1 MARSVLAACLAFA
14 GVWLLAGA
22 GWALVAGAC
31 LVFALWPQ
39 GAETAFSG
47 ALRVSGERARRLAG
61 WVMSAPRRAVATVSM
76 GGGLALVPAG
86 LGLWIGIGAAVAV
99 AGGLFIG
106 LSLLAGQGA

>member
-1 MARSVLAACLAFA
+1 MARSLLAACLAFA
-14 GVWLLAGA
+14 GVWLLAGL
-22 GWALVAGAC
+22 GWALVAGAL

-39 GAETAFSG
+39 GAEMAFSG
-47 ALRVSGERARRLAG
+47 AFRALRERARRLAALA
-61 WVMSAPRRAVATVSM
+61 VSMPRRAVATVSM